1 MALHEQTRI
10 LIAEDEPAQAEVL
23 KYNLEA
29 AGYEVSIAPDG
40 AEALLRIAENRP
52 DLLVLDWMLPEVSGI
67 EVCRQLRKN
76 DAFRDLPIVMLTA
89 RGEEDDRIRGLDV
102 GADDYMVKP
111 YSPGELLARINAV
124 MRRARPALTGETLE
138 YEGIVLNL
146 AARKV
151 TRDGQTLHLA
161 PTEFRILQALMERP
175 GRVLSRQQIIDLAW
189 GPNVFIEDRT
199 VDVHIKR
206 LRGVLSAEGFC
217 DPIRTV
223 RGFGYSL
230 DIDHDG

>member
-1 MALHEQTRI
+1 MADQTKI

-23 KYNLEA
+23 KYNLES
-29 AGYEVSIAPDG
+29 AGYEVAIAPDG
-40 AEALLRIAENRP
+40 AEALMRIEEHRP

-67 EVCRQLRKN
+67 EVCRRLRKS
-76 DAFRDLPIVMLTA
+76 DELRDLPIVMLTA

-102 GADDYMVKP
+102 GADDYVVKP

-124 MRRARPALTGETLE
+124 LRRARPALTGETLE
-138 YEGIVLNL
+138 FGDIILNL

-151 TRDGQTLHLA
+151 MRAGQPLHLA

-206 LRGVLSAEGFC
+206 LRNVLSSDGFF

-230 DIDHDG
+230 DMDPTG

>member
-1 MALHEQTRI
+1 MMSDQAKI

-23 KYNLEA
+23 KYNLQA
-29 AGYEVSIAPDG
+29 AGYDVSIAPDG
-40 AEALLRIAENRP
+40 AEALMRIEEDRP

-67 EVCRQLRKN
+67 EVCRRLRKS
-76 DAFRDLPIVMLTA
+76 DDYRDLPIVMLTA

-124 MRRARPALTGETLE
+124 LRRARPALTGETLE
-138 YEGIVLNL
+138 YDDLILNL

-151 TRDGQTLHLA
+151 SRAGQTLHLA

-206 LRGVLSAEGFC
+206 LRSVLSKGDFT

-230 DIDHDG
+230 DADPDA

>member
-1 MALHEQTRI
+1 MSDQAKI

-23 KYNLEA
+23 KYNLQA
-29 AGYEVSIAPDG
+29 AGYDVSIAPDG
-40 AEALLRIAENRP
+40 AEALMRIEEDRP

-67 EVCRQLRKN
+67 EVCRRLRKS
-76 DAFRDLPIVMLTA
+76 DDYRDLPIVMLTA

-124 MRRARPALTGETLE
+124 LRRARPALTGETLE
-138 YEGIVLNL
+138 YDDLILNL

-151 TRDGQTLHLA
+151 SRAGQTLHLA

-206 LRGVLSAEGFC
+206 LRSVLSKGDFT

-230 DIDHDG
+230 DADPDA